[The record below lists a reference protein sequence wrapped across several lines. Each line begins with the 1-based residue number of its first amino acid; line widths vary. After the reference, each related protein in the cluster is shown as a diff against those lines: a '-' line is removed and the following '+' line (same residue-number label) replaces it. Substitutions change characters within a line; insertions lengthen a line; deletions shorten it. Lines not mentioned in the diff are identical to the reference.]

1 MHTSN
6 KKHISEPILEEIG
19 FPGYLAPEMVAG
31 GRYTEKIDV
40 YLLGLILHELLVQD
54 PAVLIRNSEDTILS
68 RDTLATVARLLSNL
82 SRDKLVN
89 SRAIFTN
96 LSRDKEVNCRAIFT
110 ILSRDKQVNS
120 RATIY

>member
-54 PAVLIRNSEDTILS
+54 PAVLIRNSEGCSPSKNL
-68 RDTLATVARLLSNL
+68 RDYFARLF
-82 SRDKLVN
+82 K
-89 SRAIFTN
+89 
-96 LSRDKEVNCRAIFT
+96 
-110 ILSRDKQVNS
+110 
-120 RATIY
+120 